1 VSGDFS
7 LWGLWMSIKNYSSH
21 KGKYEIV
28 NKDKYIG
35 KNEPHYKSAL
45 EFYFMRYCD
54 NNPNILQWQYEGIAI
69 PYINPL
75 KPLKES
81 NQPNANYYPDFYI
94 KYKNLKGEVEE
105 ALIEVKS
112 KNETMPPK
120 PQQRMSK
127 KWKQDYC
134 TYKLN
139 ESKWKQC
146 KLYCDKLGIKFIVI
160 TEDFINVHKGI

>member
-1 VSGDFS
+1 
-7 LWGLWMSIKNYSSH
+7 MSIKNYSSH
-21 KGKYEIV
+21 KGQYIIT
-28 NKDKYIG
+28 NKNKYIG
-35 KNEPHYKSAL
+35 KTPPYYKSAL

-54 NNPNILQWQYEGIAI
+54 NNDNILQWQYEGIAI

-81 NQPNANYYPDFYI
+81 NEPNANYYPDFYI
-94 KYKNLKGEVEE
+94 KYRDLKGEIKE

-120 PQQRMSK
+120 EQKRISK
-127 KWKQDYC
+127 KWKQEFC

-139 ESKWKQC
+139 ESKWRQC
-146 KLYCDKLGIKFIVI
+146 KAYCDKAGLGFMII
-160 TEDFINVHKGI
+160 TEDFINSHKYI